1 MEWREL
7 PGTGERAWKIKCRES
22 EQDNEEA
29 GACEKE
35 KESRQTKVDEHWN
48 TFYPLNA
55 VEY

>member
-1 MEWREL
+1 L
-7 PGTGERAWKIKCRES
+7 SGENYRGEGLEDNCRES

-29 GACEKE
+29 GAYEKE
-35 KESRQTKVDEHWN
+35 KELRQTKVDEHWN